1 MRKSRK
7 KAGMAVKILLLGIV
21 LLLYIFPFILVL
33 INSLKEKTDIIRN
46 PLSLVGDNGIVFT
59 NFIDAAEK
67 MNFFNAMGNSL
78 FITVTSTLL
87 IVLFSSMAAYIIT
100 RRNWIACRVLFAL
113 MILSLAIPF
122 QVLMIPL
129 VAIYGGI
136 FHILNHRLTL
146 IFMHIGFCVSMSCF
160 LFCGNIRAT
169 IPLELEEAASIDGCG
184 PFQTFRKIVFPL
196 LKPTIATTVVINAL
210 NIWNDYLLPSLI
222 LTDTELQT
230 LPIAT
235 RVFYGAFSADL
246 NLLMAA
252 LVLMVVPILVLYL
265 FLQKH
270 IIDGVVAG
278 AVKG

>member
-7 KAGMAVKILLLGIV
+7 ETGMAVKVVILGII

-46 PLSLVGDNGIVFT
+46 PLSLIGDNGIVFT
-59 NFIDAAEK
+59 NFINAAEK
-67 MNFFNAMGNSL
+67 MNFFNALANSL
-78 FITVTSTLL
+78 FVTVTSTLL

-100 RRNWIACRVLFAL
+100 RKNWIAWRALFVL
-113 MILSLAIPF
+113 M
-122 QVLMIPL
+122 LMIPL

-136 FHILNHRLTL
+136 FHILNHRMTL

-196 LKPTIATTVVINAL
+196 LKPTIATTIIINAL

-222 LTDTELQT
+222 LTDTKLQT

-246 NLLMAA
+246 GLLMAA

>member
-1 MRKSRK
+1 MTKKNKESRLG
-7 KAGMAVKILLLGIV
+7 AGFFV
-21 LLLYIFPFILVL
+21 LCVLFLVYIFPFILVL
-33 INSLKEKTDIIRN
+33 INSLKGKTDIIRN
-46 PLSLVGDNGIVFT
+46 PLSLVGDKGLVFS
-59 NFIDAAEK
+59 NFVEAAQK
-67 MNFFNAMGNSL
+67 MNFFTALGNSL
-78 FITVTSTLL
+78 FITVISTVL

-100 RRNWIACRVLFAL
+100 RKNWIVCKVLFVL

-129 VAIYGGI
+129 VAIYGGM

-169 IPLELEEAASIDGCG
+169 IPIELEEAASIDGCG
-184 PFQTFRKIVFPL
+184 PFQIFRTIVFPL
-196 LKPTIATTVVINAL
+196 LKPTIATTIIINAL

-222 LTDTELQT
+222 LTDTNLQT

-235 RVFYGAFSADL
+235 RVFYGAFSSDL
-246 NLLMAA
+246 QLLMAA

-265 FLQKH
+265 LLQKH